1 VLEREPDW
9 SALPAKT
16 PAKIR
21 ELLRRCLER
30 DLGRR
35 LSNTEDARRTIE
47 QTQRGSKR
55 WPLAA
60 AATVAI
66 LAIAAAV
73 WMRNPA
79 RPSDPSQ
86 WVQITRLPDS
96 VMQPALSPDG
106 RMLAFLRG
114 SNTFIGEAELYV
126 KLLPDGEPVQL
137 THDKTRKMSPAF
149 SPDSSR
155 IAYTVLGQNNTWDTW
170 TVPLLGG
177 KAELWLPNAAALTW
191 VDPQRI
197 LFSEIKAGLHMALL
211 TARVSRAESRNVY
224 VPAHQLGMAHRSY
237 LSPDGKWVLIV
248 EMDEVNWMP
257 CRLVPVDGSSP
268 GRQVGPPRAAC
279 TFASWS
285 PDGKWMY
292 LSVAASGG
300 QYHLWRQ
307 RFPDGKPEQITSG
320 PTQEEGIAVS
330 PDGHSLI
337 TAVSLRQRPVWF
349 HDGSGDHQVS
359 LEGYG
364 WAPRLDIA
372 GRKLYYRVSRGA
384 AATRQGG
391 ELWVTNLDSTR
402 NEPVLAGF
410 NVVGFD
416 ISDEGRL
423 LVSAK
428 DADGKPRLWLAP
440 LDQRSPP
447 RQIAG
452 IESTWARFG
461 PSGDVLFLAKD
472 GENQF
477 LFRIRGDGSGL
488 QKVTSETIQ
497 DIYSVARGGEWVSGL
512 GTITG
517 KDPGSFVFAYSTAGR
532 SPVPIC
538 SAPCMVQ
545 FAPDSKFLYLSI
557 AEGWMN
563 YSGSGRT
570 YVLATQPGSVFPKLP
585 PGGFESEAEIAAVPG
600 VRVID
605 AGDIGAGPSPDVYAF
620 SREVVQRNLYRIP
633 LP

>member
-1 VLEREPDW
+1 MLEREPDW

-16 PAKIR
+16 PTKIR

-30 DLGRR
+30 DPGRR

-47 QTQRGSKR
+47 QTQGGSKR

-60 AATVAI
+60 AAAVAI
-66 LAIAAAV
+66 LAIAGAV

-79 RPSDPSQ
+79 RTSDPSQ

-155 IAYTVLGQNNTWDTW
+155 ITYTVLGQNNTWDTW

-177 KAELWLPNAAALTW
+177 KPELWLPNAAALTW

-211 TARVSRAESRNVY
+211 TARVSRAESRDVY

-268 GRQVGPPRAAC
+268 GHQVGPPRAAC

-292 LSVAASGG
+292 LSVSTSGG

-307 RFPDGKPEQITSG
+307 RFPDGKSEQITLG

-337 TAVSLRQRPVWF
+337 TAVSLGQRPVWF
-349 HDGSGDHQVS
+349 HDGSGDHQIS

-364 WAPRLDIA
+364 WAPRLDSA
-372 GRKLYYRVSRGA
+372 GRKLYYRVNRGA

-391 ELWVTNLDSTR
+391 ELWVTDLDS
-402 NEPVLAGF
+402 
-410 NVVGFD
+410 
-416 ISDEGRL
+416 S
-423 LVSAK
+423 K
-428 DADGKPRLWLAP
+428 
-440 LDQRSPP
+440 QR
-447 RQIAG
+447 
-452 IESTWARFG
+452 ARFG
-461 PSGDVLFLAKD
+461 
-472 GENQF
+472 
-477 LFRIRGDGSGL
+477 GL
-488 QKVTSETIQ
+488 
-497 DIYSVARGGEWVSGL
+497 
-512 GTITG
+512 
-517 KDPGSFVFAYSTAGR
+517 
-532 SPVPIC
+532 
-538 SAPCMVQ
+538 
-545 FAPDSKFLYLSI
+545 
-557 AEGWMN
+557 
-563 YSGSGRT
+563 
-570 YVLATQPGSVFPKLP
+570 
-585 PGGFESEAEIAAVPG
+585 
-600 VRVID
+600 
-605 AGDIGAGPSPDVYAF
+605 
-620 SREVVQRNLYRIP
+620 
-633 LP
+633 